1 MYVKGIEEKESLS
14 DKASEIDRLTG
25 WVQGEDGAVFQC
37 FCSG

>member
-25 WVQGEDGAVFQC
+25 WVQGEDGAVFKC